1 MEAGSG
7 TQYIP
12 KWTEVAVT
20 LGIVALGFAIFRFA
34 ARYLPIFEKEGAGE
48 AAAGQAGPPAWAG
61 PAACPTQGD

>member
-34 ARYLPIFEKEGAGE
+34 ARRLPIFEKEGAGQ
-48 AAAGQAGPPAWAG
+48 AAAEQAVSPAWAG
-61 PAACPTQGD
+61 PTACPTRGD